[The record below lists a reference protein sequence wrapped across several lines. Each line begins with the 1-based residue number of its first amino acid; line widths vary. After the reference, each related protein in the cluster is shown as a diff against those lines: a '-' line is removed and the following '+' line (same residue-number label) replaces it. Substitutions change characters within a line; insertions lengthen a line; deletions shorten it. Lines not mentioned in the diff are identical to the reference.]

1 MNESIQTIPLLN
13 LSLAFIPAFLT
24 IAILFKWSLNSTNAL
39 YAISRML
46 VQLLLIGY
54 FLSYL
59 FESDSAGIIIMIL
72 AVMVFASSWIA
83 LGTIPEIRLQLYKYA
98 ILAIMTG
105 GGLTLALITQGVLA
119 LDPWYSPQSMIPI
132 AGMIF
137 ANAMNSVSLSAE
149 RLNAEIGRNMSY
161 DQARKIALQSALI
174 PVINSLFAVGLVS
187 LPGMMTGQIL
197 SGVSPLI
204 AVRYQIMVMCMVFG
218 ASGIA
223 TAYFLV
229 LVRPAFEEI
238 MGRSAGKTEAGEPM
252 IPSGDD

>member
-1 MNESIQTIPLLN
+1 MNGSLQTIPLIN
-13 LSLAFIPAFLT
+13 LLFAFIPVMVT
-24 IAILFKWSLNSTNAL
+24 IWILFRWSLNSTNAL

-54 FLSYL
+54 FLTYI
-59 FESDSAGIIIMIL
+59 FDSDSAGIVIVVL

-83 LGTIPEIRLQLYKYA
+83 LGTIADKRLQLYKYA
-98 ILAIMTG
+98 FVAIASG
-105 GGLTLALITQGVLA
+105 GGITLVLITQAVLM

-137 ANAMNSVSLSAE
+137 ANAMNSVSLAAE
-149 RLNAEIGRNMSY
+149 RLNAEISRNISY
-161 DQARKIALQSALI
+161 KDARNIALQSSLI

-204 AVRYQIMVMCMVFG
+204 AARYQIMVMCMVFG

-229 LVRPAFEEI
+229 LVKPVFEKKI
-238 MGRSAGKTEAGEPM
+238 A
-252 IPSGDD
+252 I

>member
-1 MNESIQTIPLLN
+1 MTQTLQTIPLLN
-13 LSLAFIPAFLT
+13 LSIAFIPALLT
-24 IAILFKWSLNSTNAL
+24 VGILFKWSLNSTNAL

-46 VQLLLIGY
+46 VQLLIIGY
-54 FLSYL
+54 FLSYI
-59 FESDSAGIIIMIL
+59 FESDSAGLILIILI
-72 AVMVFASSWIA
+72 VMVVASSWIA
-83 LGTIPEIRLQLYKYA
+83 LGTVAERRLQLYKHA
-98 ILAIMTG
+98 LLAIAVG
-105 GGLTLALITQGVLA
+105 GGITLVLVTQGVLL
-119 LDPWYSPQSMIPI
+119 LDPWYAPQSMIPI

-149 RLNAEIGRNMSY
+149 RLNAEINRDVPYEEARNL
-161 DQARKIALQSALI
+161 ALQSSLI

-204 AVRYQIMVMCMVFG
+204 AARYQIMVMCMVFG

-229 LVRPAFEEI
+229 LVKPVFEKALP
-238 MGRSAGKTEAGEPM
+238 R
-252 IPSGDD
+252 